1 MHVDVHEMNRRFRR
15 RFVVFLFLSVL
26 ITLWNISQWA
36 PYTRGYRKLN
46 LTRVDF
52 SELNL
57 TRVDFSELALD
68 NSLEYHVESFIF
80 FDAVFDNAEKYHV
93 ENILLF

>member
-26 ITLWNISQWA
+26 ITLWNISQWV
-36 PYTRGYRKLN
+36 PYTRRYHKLN

-52 SELNL
+52 SEL
-57 TRVDFSELALD
+57 TLD